1 VRPARPT
8 AAAAKPAAPR
18 AAAPARKGLSL
29 AGGAASVLGA
39 AIGIFASREFGA
51 MLLFPGLF
59 AFAAMAVLVKVGPA
73 QARPFVGALS
83 AVAGHAGWMA
93 VGAIMAGAFAPVA
106 IDLVLMVGLGAW
118 LVARPGLVPA
128 FALATFELLV
138 GAVNAW
144 QLTSPIPPEAAKA
157 LWLHLL
163 LRLLALAGLA
173 FGYVAMRTARES
185 AAQADLA
192 RTFE

>member
-1 VRPARPT
+1 VRWPGEGRRARSAAFPAGIGRPL
-8 AAAAKPAAPR
+8 R
-18 AAAPARKGLSL
+18 Y
-29 AGGAASVLGA
+29 A
-39 AIGIFASREFGA
+39 AIGIFAYRAFGA
-51 MLLFPGLF
+51 MLLFPGLL
-59 AFAAMAVLVKVGPA
+59 AFAAMVVLVKVGPA
-73 QARPFVGALS
+73 RARPFLGALG
-83 AVAGHAGWMA
+83 AVAGHAGWMVFGA
-93 VGAIMAGAFAPVA
+93 VIVGSFAPVA

-128 FALATFELLV
+128 FALAIFEVLA

-144 QLTSPIPPEAAKA
+144 QLTSPVSPGAAKA

-163 LRLLALAGLA
+163 LRVLALAGLA
-173 FGYVAMRTARES
+173 FGYVALRKARTS